1 MVRLIGAI
9 VIGVAGCAV
18 LVALGLWQVQRL
30 EWKGRILS
38 DIAARIEAAPAQR
51 QSGGRRRGQIPKIH
65 ARPIR
70 AADFKN
76 QRLFQH
82 QRAVAGEGGGGFG
95 HDFGG

>member
-38 DIAARIEAAPAQR
+38 DIAARIEAPPAPL
-51 QSGGRRRGQIPKIH
+51 P
-65 ARPIR
+65 ARPD
-70 AADFKN
+70 AEAD
-76 QRLFQH
+76 RYLPV
-82 QRAVAGEGGGGFG
+82 AVAGAFDGAALS
-95 HDFGG
+95 